1 MNKLTLLIAV
11 AVTVIMVTSCGQR
24 KGPSPTEYLSV
35 EEWVELGWQ
44 RYAERDYEAAKAAF
58 DSALVFEAA
67 HVEANLGA
75 GWSRIHLEKYD
86 DAQAKLDIAIA
97 QEGVKPIGMVV
108 GGNLIVL
115 DSVTL
120 APPDTPMLGLMNYVI
135 KAREIAIDTTFIIDT
150 TIVDDTVTVDTTVII
165 DTTLGS
171 PHEFNVVRFT
181 PYRIYVE
188 PEGDTLYVDAV
199 PLRFEVDYAYYKGGG
214 TIRQGDAFAGKCV
227 GYMLQEEYT
236 SAVIMGNVVF
246 FIPGWKYFDKDS
258 VHVNKTRLHVLMA
271 QTYYR
276 MKFYLNARD
285 ELQKADPM
293 WEPPEPSDPD
303 FLYKL
308 QEKIEELLGRS

>member
-1 MNKLTLLIAV
+1 MNKLMLLIAV
-11 AVTVIMVTSCGQR
+11 AVTVMMVTSCGQK
-24 KGPSPTEYLSV
+24 KGPAPVEYLSV

-58 DSALVFEAA
+58 DSALVFEAD

-75 GWSRIHLEKYD
+75 GWSRVHLEKYD
-86 DAQAKLDIAIA
+86 AAQAKFDIAIF
-97 QEGVKPIGMVV
+97 QEGVKPIGIVV
-108 GGNLIVL
+108 DGNLTVL

-120 APPDTPMLGLMNYVI
+120 APLNTPMLGLMNYVI
-135 KAREIAIDTTFIIDT
+135 KAREIVEIDTTVMIDT
-150 TIVDDTVTVDTTVII
+150 LTGDTIEVTIDTV
-165 DTTLGS
+165 LGS
-171 PHEFNVVRFT
+171 THEFNVVRFT

-188 PEGDTLYVDAV
+188 PEADTLYVDAV

-214 TIRQGDAFAGKCV
+214 TIRQGDAFAGKCA
-227 GYMLQEEYT
+227 GYMLQEDYT

-246 FIPGWKYFDKDS
+246 SIPGWKYFDRDS
-258 VHVNKTRLHVLMA
+258 AHVNRTRLHVLMA

-276 MKFYLNARD
+276 MKLYLNARD
-285 ELQKADPM
+285 ELRKADPA
-293 WEPPEPSDPD
+293 WEPPDPSDPD

>member
-1 MNKLTLLIAV
+1 MKKLTLLIAV
-11 AVTVIMVTSCGQR
+11 AVTVMMVTSCGQK
-24 KGPSPTEYLSV
+24 KGPAPAEYLSV

-44 RYAERDYEAAKAAF
+44 KYAERDYEAAKAAF
-58 DSALVFEAA
+58 DSALVFEAD

-86 DAQAKLDIAIA
+86 DAQAKFDIAIA
-97 QEGVKPIGMVV
+97 QEGVKPISMVV

-135 KAREIAIDTTFIIDT
+135 KAKEIVEIDTTVVIDT
-150 TIVDDTVTVDTTVII
+150 LTGDTIEATIDTV
-165 DTTLGS
+165 LGS

-181 PYRIYVE
+181 PYRMYVE
-188 PEGDTLYVDAV
+188 PEADTLYVDAV

-214 TIRQGDAFAGKCV
+214 TIRQGDAFAGKCT
-227 GYMLQEEYT
+227 GYMLQEDYI
-236 SAVIMGNVVF
+236 SAVITGNVVF
-246 FIPGWKYFDKDS
+246 FIPGWEYFDKDS
-258 VHVNKTRLHVLMA
+258 VHVNRTRLHVLMA
-271 QTYYR
+271 QIYYR
-276 MKFYLNARD
+276 MKFYLNALD
-285 ELQKADPM
+285 EIQKADPT

>member
-1 MNKLTLLIAV
+1 MKKLTLLIAV
-11 AVTVIMVTSCGQR
+11 AVTVMMVTSCGQK
-24 KGPSPTEYLSV
+24 KGPAPAEYLSV

-44 RYAERDYEAAKAAF
+44 KYAERDYEAAKAAF
-58 DSALVFEAA
+58 DSALVFEAD

-86 DAQAKLDIAIA
+86 AAQAKFDIAIA

-135 KAREIAIDTTFIIDT
+135 KARD
-150 TIVDDTVTVDTTVII
+150 
-165 DTTLGS
+165 TLGRS
-171 PHEFNVVRFT
+171 YEFNVVRFT
-181 PYRIYVE
+181 PYRIYIE
-188 PEGDTLYVDAV
+188 PEIDPTML
-199 PLRFEVDYAYYKGGG
+199 PLTFEVDYAYYKGGG
-214 TIRQGDAFAGKCV
+214 TIRQGDAFAGKCT
-227 GYMLQEEYT
+227 GYMLQEDYT

-246 FIPGWKYFDKDS
+246 FIPGWEYFDKDS
-258 VHVNKTRLHVLMA
+258 VHVNRTRLHVLMA
-271 QTYYR
+271 QIYYR
-276 MKFYLNARD
+276 MKLYLNARD
-285 ELQKADPM
+285 ELWKADPT